1 MLHRL
6 LQIADNTLLIHKVC
20 ATHALQITQKA
31 ENCKIPQS
39 ASDILTNIQ
48 PSK

>member
-1 MLHRL
+1 MLHRPL
-6 LQIADNTLLIHKVC
+6 EIADDTFPIHKIR

-39 ASDILTNIQ
+39 ALDILTNTQ
-48 PSK
+48 TSK